1 MNNYC
6 FLNKKVALVN
16 IFLAVAFIS
25 FSPLSQANPDKFY
38 ANPDLQSQA
47 PAAFALTESNKLWL
61 KDAHHKREQ
70 DAHRFFDALKKEDK
84 LFNSLRKW
92 QSLSF
97 EQRMKLLP
105 SVFQIECQVLEMVCP
120 ELVIN
125 NSLYP
130 TRAVNFVFDVRF
142 PGSGLVFLNPDK
154 LKDMETYAPLAFLIH
169 ETRHA
174 YQFQLGFSQESLL
187 ARGYKAAFTAQ
198 AELSGYSFSDFL
210 TLLNEY
216 EAFQFGNHVI
226 GLLTDW
232 RIDMPNM
239 GTFASQFNAKGQLK
253 INLIELPEANANTSL
268 LDAYNQQAKAQ
279 YRLRNG
285 I

>member
-1 MNNYC
+1 MVKSC
-6 FLNKKVALVN
+6 LIA
-16 IFLAVAFIS
+16 AFIS
-25 FSPLSQANPDKFY
+25 YSPLSQANPDKFY
-38 ANPDLQSQA
+38 ANPDLQSKS

-61 KDAHHKREQ
+61 KDAHQQREQ
-70 DAHRFFDALKKEDK
+70 DAQRFFNALKHEDK
-84 LFNSLRKW
+84 LFDSLQKW

-97 EQRMKLLP
+97 EQRMALLP
-105 SVFQIECQVLEMVCP
+105 LVFQVECQVLAMVCP

-154 LKDMETYAPLAFLIH
+154 LKDMEVYAPLAFLIH

-187 ARGYKAAFTAQ
+187 AKGYKAAFTAQ

-226 GLLTDW
+226 GLLIDW

-239 GTFASQFNAKGQLK
+239 GTFASQFDEKGQLK
-253 INLIELPEANANTSL
+253 INLIELEETSGNKSL
-268 LDAYNQQAKAQ
+268 LDAYNQQAKAH
-279 YRLRNG
+279 YHLRNG
-285 I
+285 K